1 MGKPQTEV
9 TKKYSKKVGLIS
21 KSFRLKKDLCER
33 FKNACEKNG
42 ESQAAVITTFMNE
55 YIEKTEK
62 DKS

>member
-1 MGKPQTEV
+1 MGKPQTEA

-42 ESQAAVITTFMNE
+42 ESQAAVISAFMNE
-55 YIEKTEK
+55 YIKKTEEEK
-62 DKS
+62 N